1 MSNRHEA
8 ETGDEAGDDEQRG
21 HGHERGDGGCVVG
34 ARRDC
39 GRHRAEHHSGSVLW
53 GRKRTTVAAAQSDH
67 QAEDGRAEQQH
78 SGALGG
84 KRMKRPVEDDAR
96 DGEAVEDEDGGD
108 GACREQRPWE
118 LRRQEVVAQP
128 LQERHLAPPLVSASH
143 RRRNDMM
150 PRPCAHREPD
160 QRRIVDAI
168 GIRKRPF
175 LAERDRDHRPSLA
188 RGVVQ
193 GPTSKLTRP
202 VVGGVSVR
210 TEEALGALGGPATD
224 RGDEEVRRRNRKE
237 QGHQG
242 ARGLHEVGGGVP
254 GVSRRV
260 CTEAGLGSGCGVRRG
275 RRIDGSVGRG
285 RAERE
290 ADASTNQR
298 RHGESQIVPSGSG
311 GIRGGHAASHPL
323 RQQGGCV

>member
-1 MSNRHEA
+1 
-8 ETGDEAGDDEQRG
+8 
-21 HGHERGDGGCVVG
+21 
-34 ARRDC
+34 
-39 GRHRAEHHSGSVLW
+39 
-53 GRKRTTVAAAQSDH
+53 
-67 QAEDGRAEQQH
+67 
-78 SGALGG
+78 
-84 KRMKRPVEDDAR
+84 
-96 DGEAVEDEDGGD
+96 
-108 GACREQRPWE
+108 
-118 LRRQEVVAQP
+118 
-128 LQERHLAPPLVSASH
+128 
-143 RRRNDMM
+143 M
-150 PRPCAHREPD
+150 PRPCAHREPG

-224 RGDEEVRRRNRKE
+224 RGDEEVRLNRGKE
-237 QGHQG
+237 RHQG
-242 ARGLHEVGGGVP
+242 TRGLHEVGGGVP

-298 RHGESQIVPSGSG
+298 RRGGSQIVPSGSG

-323 RQQGGCV
+323 RQQGGCVEARSEVRRGRLVRAAGRRPVRLSGAGRVAVIRNAAGVPLAVATIPSGTGGARARAREAWSGGKTACGGGDARRGCEGERPARRARLLSGH